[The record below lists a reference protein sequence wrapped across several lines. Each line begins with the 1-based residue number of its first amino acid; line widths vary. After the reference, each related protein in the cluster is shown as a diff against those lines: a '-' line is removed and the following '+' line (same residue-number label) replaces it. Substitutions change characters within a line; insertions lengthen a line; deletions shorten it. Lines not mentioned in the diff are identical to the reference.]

1 MSVFKSFATSFLEGM
16 TKNVTE
22 RRTEA
27 KEERKRKERIA
38 ETAGLQQYLKRQ
50 ANFNKYMNIAKKIK
64 KLADP
69 DGTNAETQTNI
80 AKLVTNPELLL
91 SANTYIEN
99 FARKYP
105 EVKITPAR
113 INGLIGNLDLVM
125 PEKGMSLEE
134 AAKNAAGLA
143 FKNTNLEEE
152 KKDPNAMES
161 NMIMSL
167 FGVDAET
174 RELEKLKS
182 TMVGQKYSNY
192 DLYKMA
198 MGGEYSPIDQATGM
212 LDTSFFPTPF
222 TVQEES
228 LLQKVVE
235 NSTKA
240 GIDAQVQILEERKQ
254 KNDPNFRDVIDDPE
268 LKDISDALAKLS
280 LIREG
285 YATNGTNATTLEAK
299 YASSKIASDIL
310 TSGKLNPYM
319 QSQIVGKQ
327 TKINALNV
335 LVNDPIAVNR
345 FGIEEMK
352 RQASLLGHTLL
363 RKGEVDNPTEGDG
376 AGNLNSDAKINKEQV
391 NKEVSKDLSDD
402 LASLKTKAF
411 DLIDKENGIFLID
424 KFVEVY
430 KQENLPLRIE
440 DVGGEPR
447 PEGENVNQFT
457 QRQWDRT
464 FGKYYNADGTRK

>member
-1 MSVFKSFATSFLEGM
+1 MHTKLRKVVLQFLY
-16 TKNVTE
+16 
-22 RRTEA
+22 A
-27 KEERKRKERIA
+27 HIS
-38 ETAGLQQYLKRQ
+38 QYLIQKD
-50 ANFNKYMNIAKKIK
+50 F
-64 KLADP
+64 
-69 DGTNAETQTNI
+69 
-80 AKLVTNPELLL
+80 L
-91 SANTYIEN
+91 SHC
-99 FARKYP
+99 
-105 EVKITPAR
+105 
-113 INGLIGNLDLVM
+113 
-125 PEKGMSLEE
+125 
-134 AAKNAAGLA
+134 
-143 FKNTNLEEE
+143 
-152 KKDPNAMES
+152 
-161 NMIMSL
+161 
-167 FGVDAET
+167 
-174 RELEKLKS
+174 
-182 TMVGQKYSNY
+182 
-192 DLYKMA
+192 
-198 MGGEYSPIDQATGM
+198 QAT
-212 LDTSFFPTPF
+212 
-222 TVQEES
+222 
-228 LLQKVVE
+228 
-235 NSTKA
+235 
-240 GIDAQVQILEERKQ
+240 QILEERKQ

-363 RKGEVDNPTEGDG
+363 RKGEVDNTTEGDG